1 MTVLLKEPPS
11 QLALEKP
18 ARASEM
24 PHTFTGTLTG
34 AFTVFPEPTAAMPA
48 LPLWLPPLAPSPMTV
63 LLAAPPLHPE
73 FAKPASAT
81 EMPHRSTG
89 ALTGTFTLLPEPTAA
104 MPALP
109 LWLPP
114 LAPSPMTVLLAAPPS
129 QPAFAPPSR
138 ATATP
143 QTSIGALTGAFTSLP
158 DRSDSTPA
166 LPLSLGPSA
175 NAALAGST
183 KPAVSTAVPIA
194 AEIQRAF
201 FIVLLLFRPAVA
213 CATGDADVRRD
224 VSVPGPTA
232 EPLPSVPGA
241 HSRAPS
247 VRRVTVASLKVLTCA
262 YGQGRSRKCRRPR
275 ARRAGLRLSASSSP
289 GNGPGRGFRTAGRRP
304 GPARRYRGTSRRS
317 PGQPVAAVAR
327 NRSSACP
334 AD

>member
-1 MTVLLKEPPS
+1 MPSMSRTWVDAVGLAAGQAAFRAVFPRRRDARILSYENMARSPASRFTMTSGTGPDRAKRPPYRYGLITVLLNEPPW
-11 QLALEKP
+11 QPALAKP
-18 ARASEM
+18 ARATET

-34 AFTVFPEPTAAMPA
+34 AFTLLPDRAEMAPA
-48 LPLWLPPLAPSPMTV
+48 LPLSLPP
-63 LLAAPPLHPE
+63 AAPL
-73 FAKPASAT
+73 
-81 EMPHRSTG
+81 
-89 ALTGTFTLLPEPTAA
+89 
-104 MPALP
+104 
-109 LWLPP
+109 
-114 LAPSPMTVLLAAPPS
+114 PMTVLLAAPPS

-241 HSRAPS
+241 HSRTPS
-247 VRRVTVASLKVLTCA
+247 VRRV
-262 YGQGRSRKCRRPR
+262 
-275 ARRAGLRLSASSSP
+275 
-289 GNGPGRGFRTAGRRP
+289 
-304 GPARRYRGTSRRS
+304 
-317 PGQPVAAVAR
+317 
-327 NRSSACP
+327 
-334 AD
+334 